1 MPLPLSPELERRIT
15 AKIESGEYE
24 SAEDVVSNAMDAL
37 SHLCERDQEEQ
48 AKLDTLRREIQKG
61 IDDLDNGRRV
71 PLDEAFA
78 RLKSR
83 RGMAV

>member
-1 MPLPLSPELERRIT
+1 MSLSLRPETERLVEERV
-15 AKIESGEYE
+15 ESGEYE
-24 SAEDVVSNAMDAL
+24 SADEVVRNAMRAL
-37 SHLCERDQEEQ
+37 SQEDQQYAGRLE
-48 AKLDTLRREIQKG
+48 ALRGEIQKG

>member
-1 MPLPLSPELERRIT
+1 MPLPLHPETERLVEERV
-15 AKIESGEYE
+15 ESGEYE
-24 SAEDVVSNAMDAL
+24 SADEVVRNAMRAL
-37 SHLCERDQEEQ
+37 SQEDQQYAARLE
-48 AKLDTLRREIQKG
+48 ALRGEIQKG

-83 RGMAV
+83 RGMTV